1 MRRSNTQS
9 LSDILKEYVKSTHI
23 ERKLK
28 EVDVVQSWENLLGKT
43 IAHYTQNIYI
53 RNKILYVEISSSVV
67 KNELF
72 MMREEICRK
81 INENAGDE
89 IIKRIIFK

>member
-9 LSDILKEYVKSTHI
+9 LGDIMKEYIKDTRI
-23 ERKLK
+23 EQKLK

-43 IAHYTQNIYI
+43 IASYTRNIYI
-53 RNKILYVEISSSVV
+53 RKKILFVEISSSVV

-72 MMREEICRK
+72 MMREEIKRK
-81 INENAGDE
+81 INEKEDE
-89 IIKRIIFK
+89 EIVKTIIFK

>member
-9 LSDILKEYVKSTHI
+9 ISDVLREFVKDSRI
-23 ERKLK
+23 EKKLR
-28 EVDVVQSWENLLGKT
+28 EVDVVQSWEGLLGKT
-43 IAHYTQNIYI
+43 IAGYTKNIVL
-53 RNKILYVEISSSVV
+53 RNKILFVEITSSVV

-81 INENAGDE
+81 LNEKAGE
-89 IIKRIIFK
+89 EMVEKIIFK

>member
-9 LSDILKEYVKSTHI
+9 LGDVMREYIKENRI

-43 IAHYTQNIYI
+43 IASYTRNIYI
-53 RNKILYVEISSSVV
+53 RKKILFVEISSSVV

-72 MMREEICRK
+72 MMREEIKRK
-81 INENAGDE
+81 INEKEGEE
-89 IIKRIIFK
+89 IVKTIIFK

>member
-9 LSDILKEYVKSTHI
+9 LSEVLKDFVQQNRM

-28 EVDVVQSWENLLGKT
+28 EVDIVQGWEDLLGST
-43 IAHYTQNIYI
+43 IARYTRNIYI
-53 RNKILYVEISSSVV
+53 RNRILYVEITSAVV

-72 MMREEICRK
+72 LMREEICRR

-89 IIKRIIFK
+89 MITRIVFK

>member
-9 LSDILKEYVKSTHI
+9 LSEIIKEYVKVTHI

-28 EVDVVQSWENLLGKT
+28 EVDVVESWENLLGKT
-43 IAHYTQNIYI
+43 IAHYTRNIYI
-53 RNKILYVEISSSVV
+53 VNRVLYVEISSSVV

-72 MMREEICRK
+72 MMREEIKRK
-81 INENAGDE
+81 INEKEGEE
-89 IIKRIIFK
+89 IIRTIIFK

>member
-9 LSDILKEYVKSTHI
+9 LGEVMKEFIKANRI

-43 IAHYTQNIYI
+43 IAGYTRNIYI
-53 RNKILYVEISSSVV
+53 RKKILFVEISSSVV

-72 MMREEICRK
+72 MMREEIKRK
-81 INENAGDE
+81 INEKEGEE
-89 IIKRIIFK
+89 IVRTIIFK

>member
-9 LSDILKEYVKSTHI
+9 LSEVLKEYIKENRI

-28 EVDVVQSWENLLGKT
+28 EVDVVQSWEKLLGKT
-43 IAHYTQNIYI
+43 VASYTRNIYI
-53 RNKILYVEISSSVV
+53 RKKILFVEISSSVV

-72 MMREEICRK
+72 MMREEIRRK
-81 INENAGDE
+81 INEQEGEE
-89 IIKRIIFK
+89 IVRTIIFK